1 MPCGCRLNSSHVRL
15 PIPNCIQVIQDT
27 QLIQIC
33 GNKPKVLKTW
43 QPMSVCKDLEE
54 KISEGICH
62 EKKLLQFKSSQGVIK
77 FGIQHMLE
85 NQGYRNFQNVESFE
99 K

>member
-1 MPCGCRLNSSHVRL
+1 
-15 PIPNCIQVIQDT
+15 
-27 QLIQIC
+27 
-33 GNKPKVLKTW
+33 
-43 QPMSVCKDLEE
+43 MSVCKDLEE